1 MLSTTFVVRD
11 LNDRMVVKR
20 PSIERVMLWIQENDY
35 FEQNPQQILFL
46 SELFTRGF
54 EVQINADTSL
64 QEVQEA
70 WKSFNCFI

>member
-1 MLSTTFVVRD
+1 MAETFVVHD
-11 LNDRMVVKR
+11 LDDRKIIER